1 MKKALKWT
9 LIIIGGLFVLILAA
23 AFIIPIAFK
32 DDIKAAIDKEIAK
45 SVNADVLFDA
55 DNFNLS
61 FFRHFPNVTAQL
73 KELGVINR
81 APFEGQVLFA
91 TQEFE
96 VEVNLKDILFG
107 DQIKVKGI
115 SLIKPVIN
123 IKVNE
128 DGKANYDIVIP
139 SADTV
144 EVPEEQED
152 FSFGIE
158 HWEIVD
164 GDVSYDDRTLPYLL
178 TVKGLNHTGSGD
190 FTQDVFDLRTHT
202 VADTVSTSFDGVEY
216 LTNKR
221 AEIDA
226 TVTISEEY
234 SKYAFKE
241 NALKV
246 NDFAMS
252 FDGWVKMNEKDIDL
266 DLTFKSPENS
276 FKSLLS
282 LVPGMYSKD
291 FKNIDTK
298 GDLAFSG
305 AVKGKYAEKQ
315 MPAFNLNLL
324 VKDAMFKY
332 PDLPTAVNN
341 INVDLLVDNKDGV
354 IDNTVIDLKKLHLD
368 FGSNPVDARALITK
382 MYPTNMDATVSAK
395 LNLGELSKMFPME
408 GLEMKGNYAINL
420 KAKGIYDS
428 LKKTMPA
435 VDANMSL
442 ASGYVKSSEFPIPIQ
457 DLHFTSTV
465 KNATGKME
473 ETVINVNDL
482 SMLMDGEK
490 ITADLLLQNLNDYT
504 WDLKVNGGVD
514 LEKITKVFPVE
525 GMALS
530 GKVKANIQTKGKYS
544 DVKAE
549 KYDRLPTSGTASV
562 ADFKY
567 TSKDL
572 PYAVTLSQASMAFD
586 PRKIELQKVDGK
598 IGRSDFNINGS
609 VLNYLAYVFGDNHI
623 IKGNVNFNS
632 TLLDL
637 NQFMSDTEETTTTDT
652 ASYGVIAV
660 PKNIDFVLKSSIK
673 TVKVM
678 DFTMTNAAGDVIVKD
693 GVANLSGL
701 RFNMLGGSFVVS
713 GAYDTR
719 NLAHPKYNFDL
730 KIENV
735 SMRQAASASTLVQTY
750 APIAGLVNGNFSTD
764 FKLNGELLPNMMPN
778 LATVNGGGL
787 IKIAQAALKESKIL
801 SSITSLTKL
810 EDTNE
815 VTFKDV
821 LMSASLNNGR
831 FSVKPFDVKFGNYKT
846 TVAGSTGLDKSIDY
860 SLKMDVPA
868 GKLGAQFNSFIASKT
883 GAKTDPNGTIPVTIG
898 LGGTV
903 TDPSPKLLM
912 DSQKEQVKEALKE
925 TAKEEGAKAVE
936 KAVKGTE
943 AEKIVKD
950 ILGGSSKDT
959 SGAKTTD
966 TTAAKPAEPTQDVQ
980 KQVEDA
986 AKKKISD
993 FLKKKN

>member
-1 MKKALKWT
+1 MKKGLKWT
-9 LIIIGGLFVLILAA
+9 LIILGGLLVLILAA
-23 AFIIPIAFK
+23 ALILPIAFK
-32 DDIKAAIDKEIAK
+32 DDIKAAIDKELAK
-45 SVNADVLFDA
+45 SVNADVVFDA
-55 DNFNLS
+55 DNFSLS
-61 FFRHFPNVTAQL
+61 FFRHFPNITAQL
-73 KELGVINR
+73 KDLGVLNR
-81 APFEGQVLFA
+81 APFEGQILFA
-91 TQEFE
+91 TEEFE

-107 DQIKVKGI
+107 DQLRVKGI

-139 SADTV
+139 SADSAKAD
-144 EVPEEQED
+144 EPQED
-152 FSFGIE
+152 FSFGID

-178 TVKGLNHTGSGD
+178 IIKGMNHSGSGD
-190 FTQDVFDLRTHT
+190 FSQDVFDLTTHT
-202 VADTVSTSFDGVEY
+202 TADTVTTSFDGVEY
-216 LTNKR
+216 LTNKQ

-226 TVTISEEY
+226 TVTISEDY

-241 NALKV
+241 NAIKL
-246 NDFAMS
+246 NDFGMS
-252 FDGWVKMNEKDIDL
+252 FDGSVKMNENDFDM
-266 DLTFKSPENS
+266 DLTFKSPDNS

-282 LVPGMYSKD
+282 LVPGMYSKN
-291 FKNIDTK
+291 FNNIDTK

-305 AVKGKYAEKQ
+305 AVKGKYSEKQ
-315 MPAFNLNLL
+315 IPAFNLNLL

-332 PDLPTAVNN
+332 PDLPTSVNN

-382 MYPTNMDATVSAK
+382 MYPTNVDATVAAK

-420 KAKGIYDS
+420 TAKGVYDS
-428 LKKTMPA
+428 LKKVMPA
-435 VDANMSL
+435 VDASMSL
-442 ASGYVKSSEFPIPIQ
+442 ANGYVKSSEFPLPIQ
-457 DLHFTSTV
+457 DLHFNSTI

-473 ETVINVNDL
+473 STVINVNDL

-490 ITADLLLQNLNDYT
+490 ITADLLLQNLNDYN
-504 WDLKVNGGVD
+504 WDLKVNGSAD

-525 GMALS
+525 GMALT

-544 DVKAE
+544 DLQAE
-549 KYDRLPTSGTASV
+549 KYDRLPTSGTASL

-586 PRKIELQKVDGK
+586 PRKIDLQKVDGK
-598 IGRSDFNINGS
+598 IGRSDFSVTGS
-609 VLNYLAYVFGDNHI
+609 VVNYLGYVFGDNNV

-637 NQFMSDTEETTTTDT
+637 NQFMSDTEETTSADT
-652 ASYGVIAV
+652 ASYGVIPV

-673 TVKVM
+673 TIKVM
-678 DFTMTNAAGDVIVKD
+678 DFTMTNAAGDVIVKE
-693 GVANLSGL
+693 GIANLSGL
-701 RFNMLGGSFVVS
+701 RFNMLGGSFVVN

-719 NLAHPKYNFDL
+719 NLAHPKYDFAL

-735 SMRQAASASTLVQTY
+735 SIRQAASASTLVQTY

-778 LATVNGGGL
+778 LTTVNGGGL

-821 LMSASLNNGR
+821 LMSTTLSNGR
-831 FSVKPFDVKFGNYKT
+831 LSVKPFDVKFGNYKT

-860 SLKMDVPA
+860 TLKMDVPA
-868 GKLGAQFNSFIASKT
+868 GKLGSQLNSFIASKT
-883 GAKTDPNGTIPVTIG
+883 GAKTDPNGTIPITIG
-898 LGGTV
+898 LGGSV
-903 TDPSPKLLM
+903 TNPTPKLVM
-912 DSQKEQVKEALKE
+912 DEQKEQVKEAVVA

-950 ILGGSSKDT
+950 ILGGSNKDT
-959 SGAKTTD
+959 TKATTTD
-966 TTAAKPAEPTQDVQ
+966 TTSTKPATSTEDVQ
-980 KQVEDA
+980 KQLEDE
-986 AKKKISD
+986 AKKKIQN